1 MVIYVII
8 RLSSMTSL
16 DYQPRKLNCQGS
28 ISSSP
33 NDAKLIWGK
42 PIIHGPQSHQP
53 HPFLS
58 PWTTG
63 SSRPKRAGRHIP
75 TNSHRRN
82 IPCPPKQRTPSQ
94 ILLLPTHICYKI
106 PPIQACVCMPKVYTS
121 THTAKQ
127 QPDPDPRRPST
138 TTHTHTR
145 TSSTPKPVSMR
156 HLPVPVVIVG
166 S

>member
-1 MVIYVII
+1 MVTYVII
-8 RLSSMTSL
+8 RHSSMTSL

-94 ILLLPTHICYKI
+94 ILLPTHICYKI
-106 PPIQACVCMPKVYTS
+106 PLPRFKHVYVCLRC